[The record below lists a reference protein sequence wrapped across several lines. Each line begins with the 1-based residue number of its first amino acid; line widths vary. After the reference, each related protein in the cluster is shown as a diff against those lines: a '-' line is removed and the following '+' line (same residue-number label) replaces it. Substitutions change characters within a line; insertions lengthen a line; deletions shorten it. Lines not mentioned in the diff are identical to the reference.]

1 LHDKNF
7 ERRHVIKKNIYKA
20 IGKLGLKG
28 NKEFVPNELKVG
40 CLKQQGKEH
49 TIIKRTNNN

>member
-1 LHDKNF
+1 M
-7 ERRHVIKKNIYKA
+7 
-20 IGKLGLKG
+20 GLKG